1 MSEGPPGEQDESH
14 KVESQEQRQ
23 PAIATLLGI
32 MRQLRDPNT
41 GCAWDR
47 EQTLQSIVPHTL
59 EEAHELAEAVAQGE
73 PAAIRD
79 ELGDLLFQVVFLARI
94 AEEHGWFDFESVA
107 AAIGEKLVRRHPHVF
122 AVQTALS
129 AGQQTAAWEAL
140 KREEREAR
148 GEAGVLAGVARTL
161 PALTRSAKLGKRAR
175 AVGFD
180 WPDARGIRD
189 KVDEEFAEFEA
200 TLAEGESHERQTEEL
215 GDLLFTIANWG
226 RLLGLDP
233 EAALRATNAKFER
246 RFGHMEAS
254 VATQGLTLEGLS
266 AEQWEALWQQAKAAE
281 RGKAG

>member
-1 MSEGPPGEQDESH
+1 MTHQDPPT
-14 KVESQEQRQ
+14 
-23 PAIATLLGI
+23 AIARLLQI
-32 MRQLRDPNT
+32 MQQLRDPAT

-47 EQTLQSIVPHTL
+47 EQTLQSIIPHTL

-94 AEEHGWFDFESVA
+94 AEERGWFDFEAVA
-107 AAIGEKLVRRHPHVF
+107 AGMGDKLVRRHPHVF
-122 AVQTALS
+122 ASQTALT
-129 AGQQTAAWEAL
+129 AAQQTTVWEAL
-140 KREEREAR
+140 KREERQGR

-175 AVGFD
+175 GVGFD
-180 WPDARGIRD
+180 WPDAQGIRD

-200 TLAEGESHERQTEEL
+200 TLADGESTERQTEEL

-233 EAALRATNAKFER
+233 EAALRSTNAKFER
-246 RFGHMEAS
+246 RFGFIEAQAS
-254 VATQGLTLEGLS
+254 QQGLALESLS
-266 AEQWEALWQQAKAAE
+266 AEQWEALWQQAKSAE

>member
-1 MSEGPPGEQDESH
+1 MTHQDPTS
-14 KVESQEQRQ
+14 
-23 PAIATLLGI
+23 AIARLLQI
-32 MRQLRDPNT
+32 MRQLRDPAT

-47 EQTLQSIVPHTL
+47 EQTLESIIPHTL
-59 EEAHELAEAVAQGE
+59 EEAHELAEAVGQGA
-73 PAAIRD
+73 PDAIRD
-79 ELGDLLFQVVFLARI
+79 ELGDVLFQVVFLARI
-94 AEEHGWFDFESVA
+94 AEERGWFDFDAVA
-107 AAIGEKLVRRHPHVF
+107 AAMGDKLVRRHPHVF
-122 AVQTALS
+122 ATKTPLTAT
-129 AGQQTAAWEAL
+129 QQTAAWEAL
-140 KREEREAR
+140 KREERQGR

-200 TLAEGESHERQTEEL
+200 TLAEGESLERQTEEL

-246 RFGHMEAS
+246 RFGFIEAQ
-254 VATQGLTLEGLS
+254 AAAEGLELKGLS
-266 AEQWEALWQQAKAAE
+266 AQQWEAFWQQAKSAE

>member
-1 MSEGPPGEQDESH
+1 MSEDQPRGQQESQPGESH
-14 KVESQEQRQ
+14 AQPQ

-47 EQTLQSIVPHTL
+47 EQTLQSIIPHTL

-94 AEEHGWFDFESVA
+94 AEERGWFDFDSVA

-122 AVQTALS
+122 AVQTALN

-140 KREEREAR
+140 KREERQNR
-148 GEAGVLAGVARTL
+148 GESGVLAGVARTL

-175 AVGFD
+175 GVGFD

-246 RFGHMEAS
+246 RFGHIEAN